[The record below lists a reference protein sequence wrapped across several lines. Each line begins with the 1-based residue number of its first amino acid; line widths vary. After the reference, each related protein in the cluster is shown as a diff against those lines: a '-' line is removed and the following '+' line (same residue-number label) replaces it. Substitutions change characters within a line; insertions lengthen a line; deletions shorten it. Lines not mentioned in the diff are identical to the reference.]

1 MSKAKTKPA
10 FSIKQQF
17 IRTKK
22 VVGMT
27 STITGAFR
35 AMHRIGAFKEPPR
48 AILPPYV
55 QTFCRKMAG
64 SFDIDVVQ
72 VEPVPKNHALWASNH
87 LSWMDIPAVGSV
99 CPAFFLAKAE
109 MGEWFLFGKLMKASG
124 QLLIKRGSG
133 DAGDIT
139 TQLTGFLKDGHSIIF
154 FPEGTTTD
162 GTQIK
167 RVHGKLLQSAMDAGV
182 PIQPVVVCY
191 ANPDGTLSDALPYYG
206 KQTMKDSMKKVMDSK
221 NVTAYVLPLE
231 EIPTGSH
238 TKEQLTD
245 ILQKRMEDGLVELH
259 KRVLEMNSPKQLTSI
274 DTEPAIND
282 APIKKS
288 A

>member
-1 MSKAKTKPA
+1 MSKATKPA
-10 FSIKQQF
+10 KPSALKKQF
-17 IRTKK
+17 NRTKK
-22 VVGMT
+22 VIGMT
-27 STITGAFR
+27 STIGGAFR
-35 AMHRIGAFKEPPR
+35 AMHRIGAFKAPPR

-64 SFDIDVVQ
+64 SFDIKVVQ
-72 VEPVPKNHALWASNH
+72 VEPVPPSHALWVSNH

-133 DAGDIT
+133 DADDIT
-139 TQLTGFLKDGHSIIF
+139 AQVSGFLEDGHSIIF

-162 GTQIK
+162 GTKIK
-167 RVHGKLLQSAMDAGV
+167 RVHGKLLQSAINAGV

-191 ANPDGTLSDALPYYG
+191 ANADGTLSDALPYHG
-206 KQTMKDSMKKVMDSK
+206 KLTMKDSMKKVMDSE

-231 EIPTGSH
+231 EIPTDSH
-238 TKEQLTD
+238 TKEQLTA
-245 ILQKRMEDGLVELH
+245 ILQTRMEEGLVKLH
-259 KRVLEMNSPKQLTSI
+259 ARVLEMNQ
-274 DTEPAIND
+274 PAI
-282 APIKKS
+282 AFKKS